1 MQTEI
6 LNKPCGRPFF
16 LPLAIIILITA
27 MVYGLAAAGQARLP
41 ILHDFSQYLQ
51 PGGMFA
57 APQNLAQHGFQAT
70 RCPATTCTGWD
81 GQFYYYLADDP
92 LLQKDTLSHLDGPQ
106 YRSQRIGFAMFVK
119 VLATLSGQSWV
130 SPAFYFGVSVLLM
143 LAATGLVACFL
154 AQAGLSPYLALLWSV
169 GASPLFAVLFGF
181 TDGMADAFLIVSLV
195 ALAQEK
201 WLLYL
206 PFMTL
211 AVLARESYALIPACV
226 GAAAFIGY
234 GYTFIKDRT
243 NFRLGPFLGHMILQ
257 AIPLIAVIGWQFYV
271 REKSQFINHVYAL
284 PFHTSSGDLIG
295 APFLATLDFMTGGKL
310 RSLLPFIAS
319 ERQPA
324 LDAFKSIG
332 LALFTGLLIS
342 SFYVLGKA
350 FCQAASK
357 AWHNATLTA
366 SIQTGALAGFLVMT
380 GLYAC
385 FGPGMVWAPIGYV
398 KATGF
403 LAFAFAFFFSY
414 ALAPRPMNKALLS
427 FYALSEVFFVF
438 LSWQAWVP

>member
-1 MQTEI
+1 MQAEI
-6 LNKPCGRPFF
+6 LNKPCGRSFF

-27 MVYGLAAAGQARLP
+27 MVYGLAAVGQARLLN
-41 ILHDFSQYLQ
+41 LHDFGQYLQ

-57 APQNLAQHGFQAT
+57 APENIAQHGFQAT
-70 RCPATTCTGWD
+70 RCPATTCSGWD

-92 LLQKDTLSHLDGPQ
+92 FLQKDTLFHLDGPQ
-106 YRSQRIGFAMFVK
+106 YRSQRIGFALFVK
-119 VLATLSGQSWV
+119 MLATLSGQSWV

-143 LAATGLVACFL
+143 LTATGLVACFL
-154 AQAGLSPYLALLWSV
+154 AQTGLSPYLALLWSV

-181 TDGMADAFLIVSLV
+181 TDGMADAFLIVALV
-195 ALAQEK
+195 ALAQKK

-211 AVLARESYALIPACV
+211 AVLARESYALIPAYV

-243 NFRLGPFLGHMILQ
+243 SFRFWPFAGHMVLQ

-271 REKSQFINHVYAL
+271 REKSQFINHIYAL

-310 RSLLPFIAS
+310 RPLLPFIAS
-319 ERQPA
+319 ERQPP
-324 LDAFKSIG
+324 LEAFRSIG
-332 LALFTGLLIS
+332 LALFVGLLIS

-350 FCQAASK
+350 VRQTALK
-357 AWHNATLTA
+357 AWHSATITA
-366 SIQTGALAGFLVMT
+366 YTQTGALVGCLIMT

-403 LAFAFAFFFSY
+403 LAFAFFFSY